1 MGLCHSTY
9 CAYGFEI
16 PTTTDFEAL
25 DQVLA
30 DQPDADRLARVHHQY
45 LGDFE
50 QLFLLTENEEVQ
62 ENTFARVTPDDFTR
76 PELPAWNT
84 ALHNIA
90 ARLGHEVHP
99 EPAWLVLHDY
109 S

>member
-1 MGLCHSTY
+1 MGLQHTTY
-9 CAYGFEI
+9 KAYGFEI

-25 DQVLA
+25 NAVLA
-30 DQPDADRLARVHHQY
+30 DQPDGERLGRVQHLY

-50 QLFLLTENEEVQ
+50 ALFLLTACEEI
-62 ENTFARVTPDDFTR
+62 EANTFARLAPDDLERHLQPIWT
-76 PELPAWNT
+76 T

-90 ARLGHEVHP
+90 VRLGHELHP
-99 EPAWLVLHDY
+99 EPAWLVLHDH